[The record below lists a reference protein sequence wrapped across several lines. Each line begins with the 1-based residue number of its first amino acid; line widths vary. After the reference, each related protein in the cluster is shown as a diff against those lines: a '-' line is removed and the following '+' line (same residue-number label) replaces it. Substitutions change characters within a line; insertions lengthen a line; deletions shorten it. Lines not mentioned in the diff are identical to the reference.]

1 MAEQKTNLSKSTSM
15 IPIKIETAWR
25 GTSDCKACGIR
36 DMVLFSDLNEQD
48 FSLIH
53 APIDDLNFPP
63 GRTLYLEGQDSQGVF
78 TLRTG
83 LVKLVRTTAGGDQRI
98 VCVLKPGNVVGIEAL
113 ASGRYDTEAIALTDV
128 AVCRIPSEVVHRLS
142 QNSPRLHTRLMLK
155 WQESLKEANDWLSSI
170 NFGTARQRVSQLI
183 LKMRDTDNP
192 ELSTLFSREDMGSM
206 TGLKLETVSR
216 EISALVR
223 DGALEQ
229 VDKAGRRYRVL
240 NASMLG

>member
-1 MAEQKTNLSKSTSM
+1 M

-83 LVKLVRTTAGGDQRI
+83 LVKLVRTTADGDQRI

-142 QNSPRLHTRLMLK
+142 QKSPRLHTRLMLK